1 MRLRPIAQHIV
12 LRSLTKTLFESA
24 EGDAKSVQKQLFS
37 LGTELKKDG
46 EDITDDEVQAAML
59 SALIDAD
66 GKVENV
72 DTSDIESIKK
82 EIKESRGY
90 IAEDAGILHSI
101 EAVGTVLG
109 NSAFIH
115 ILSEGLQKIGFDN
128 VDENKLKAK
137 IEKAVSMIKSVTG
150 FPAKV
155 MEKAF
160 SWIASKLGA
169 SSMAQKVAGISGVLL
184 ITVVLLAIAI
194 YLFPSITSGVLL
206 VFAISGMVG
215 KGIEITKLVKELI
228 ANIKEHQSEIKT
240 A

>member
-1 MRLRPIAQHIV
+1 MKLAPIAQNIV
-12 LRSLTKTLFESA
+12 LHSYVRTLLESA
-24 EGDAKSVQKQLFS
+24 TGDASAVQKQLFS

-59 SALIDAD
+59 SVLIDAD
-66 GKVENV
+66 GKVNNIDV
-72 DTSDIESIKK
+72 SDIESIKT
-82 EIKESRGY
+82 EIKESRSY
-90 IAEDAGILHSI
+90 LKEEAGILHAV

-109 NSAFIH
+109 NTAFLH
-115 ILSEGLQKIGFDN
+115 VLTDGLHKIGFNN

-137 IEKAVSMIKSVTG
+137 LEKVVAGIKSVTG

-169 SSMAQKVAGISGVLL
+169 GEMGQKIAGISGVLL
-184 ITVVLLAIAI
+184 ITIALLTLAI
-194 YLFPSITSGVLL
+194 YLFPSITSGVLI
-206 VFAISGMVG
+206 VFAISGMIG
-215 KGIEITKLVKELI
+215 KGVEITKLVKELV
-228 ANIKEHQSEIKT
+228 AHIKEHQAEIKT